1 MPRTPPGA
9 IVRERTR
16 RATVRIPLPHPLLHL
31 PRVPRRGGRDGPRRW
46 RRVLAAL
53 ALAAGV
59 LAHAP
64 AHAQRGDAA
73 VDVQVTDGGTGAP
86 LPGATVRLD
95 GVARAVS
102 DTAGRVFLSG
112 LEPGR
117 HQLDVVMVGRRP
129 VSPEIE
135 IVGGEV
141 LSLEVVLDEEAV
153 ELPPVEA
160 SAVRD
165 TTARVRAIRNRNVG
179 RYIGRDEISRSRVR
193 RLSELLVQLGVLQP
207 TGHLRQSAC
216 VPHLVADGIALG
228 ETSIDI
234 FPVQDL
240 EAVQVFT
247 SDVPPEFGGTSG
259 GACGVIALWTRHK

>member
-1 MPRTPPGA
+1 
-9 IVRERTR
+9 
-16 RATVRIPLPHPLLHL
+16 L
-31 PRVPRRGGRDGPRRW
+31 
-46 RRVLAAL
+46 
-53 ALAAGV
+53 
-59 LAHAP
+59 
-64 AHAQRGDAA
+64 
-73 VDVQVTDGGTGAP
+73 DVIVTDANTGEP

-95 GVARAVS
+95 GVMRAVS
-102 DTAGRVFLSG
+102 DTLGRAFLSG

-117 HQLDVVMVGRRP
+117 HQLDVAMVGRRT

-153 ELPPVEA
+153 EIPGVEA
-160 SAVRD
+160 LGVRD
-165 TTARVRAIRNRNVG
+165 TTNKLGAIPHRHVG

-207 TGHLRQSAC
+207 TGRLRQTAC
-216 VPHLVADGIALG
+216 IPRLVADGIVLG
-228 ETSIDI
+228 ETGIDI

>member
-1 MPRTPPGA
+1 MPSL
-9 IVRERTR
+9 
-16 RATVRIPLPHPLLHL
+16 RAARSAPLASAPAA
-31 PRVPRRGGRDGPRRW
+31 GGPRRTSL
-46 RRVLAAL
+46 RRVLAGL
-53 ALAAGV
+53 ALAAGA

-64 AHAQRGDAA
+64 ALAQGGDASI
-73 VDVQVTDGGTGAP
+73 DVQVTDGGTGGP
-86 LPGATVRLD
+86 LRGATVRLD
-95 GVARAVS
+95 GVMRAVS
-102 DTAGRVFLSG
+102 DTLGRVFLSG

-117 HQLDVVMVGRRP
+117 HQLDVVMVGRRA

-135 IVGGEV
+135 IAGGEV

-153 ELPPVEA
+153 ELPPVAA

-165 TTARVRAIRNRNVG
+165 TNAAARAVRNRSVG
-179 RYIGRDEISRSRVR
+179 RYIGREDIARSRVH

-207 TGHLRQSAC
+207 NGRLRQTSC
-216 VPHLVADGIALG
+216 VPRLVADGLVLG

-247 SDVPPEFGGTSG
+247 SDVPPEFAGGSAG
-259 GACGVIALWTRHK
+259 VCGVIALWTRHK

>member
-1 MPRTPPGA
+1 VTPAPP
-9 IVRERTR
+9 T
-16 RATVRIPLPHPLLHL
+16 PLPRL
-31 PRVPRRGGRDGPRRW
+31 PRVSSRAASAGPRPSW
-46 RRVLAAL
+46 RVARRLLAGL

-64 AHAQRGDAA
+64 ARAQGGDAA

-117 HQLDVVMVGRRP
+117 HQLDVVMLGRRP

-153 ELPPVEA
+153 ELPVVEA

-165 TTARVRAIRNRNVG
+165 TTAGGRAIRNRRVG
-179 RYIGRDEISRSRVR
+179 RYIGRDEIARSRVH

-207 TGHLRQSAC
+207 TGRLRQTSC